1 MIAYIEDKKD
11 VFIQC
16 QSYDRKNDVGFQ
28 EGSILKS
35 LAFTSDNKHLVAAQK
50 DLVSVYTL
58 NGWDEMTPFCQITLN
73 SNDLPTLSTANNAVD
88 QVAVYSEASK

>member
-1 MIAYIEDKKD
+1 
-11 VFIQC
+11 
-16 QSYDRKNDVGFQ
+16 
-28 EGSILKS
+28 
-35 LAFTSDNKHLVAAQK
+35 
-50 DLVSVYTL
+50 VYTL